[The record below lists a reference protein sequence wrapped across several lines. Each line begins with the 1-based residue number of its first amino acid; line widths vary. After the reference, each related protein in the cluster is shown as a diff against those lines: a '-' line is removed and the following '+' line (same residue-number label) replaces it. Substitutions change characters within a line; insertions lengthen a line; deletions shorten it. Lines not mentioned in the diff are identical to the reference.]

1 MISRSGQLIAMAQSI
16 AIIAARK
23 NAVAVRSR
31 TSKKK
36 TSRANYKHG
45 FKQSRFVI
53 GTPIGC

>member
-1 MISRSGQLIAMAQSI
+1 QLIAMAQSI